1 MGTLTTMNIGKII
14 GAGLKTGLVLAAT
27 TTAAILLVSQKENHS
42 PWAALNCVAHIV
54 DGDEKEQPTD
64 FSPRET
70 GLGLAVNATA
80 MGLWGVLYEG
90 ALSITKIRSTP
101 LTAALATAV
110 AYVTD
115 YKLVPKRFTPGI
127 EKRLSQ
133 PAILAVYAVLG
144 ATLAASSLWNK
155 PVETEN

>member
-1 MGTLTTMNIGKII
+1 MGILAPMNIGKII
-14 GAGLKTGLVLAAT
+14 GDGLKTGLVLAVT
-27 TTAAILLVSQKENHS
+27 TTAAILVAGRKENGS
-42 PWAALNCVAHIV
+42 LWAALNCVAHII
-54 DGDEKEQPTD
+54 DGDEKEQPTG

-70 GLGLAVNATA
+70 GLGLLANATA
-80 MGLWGVLYEG
+80 MALWGVLYEG
-90 ALSITKIRSTP
+90 ALSVTQTRSTP
-101 LTAALATAV
+101 LTAALATVV

-133 PAILAVYAVLG
+133 PSIFAVYAVLG

-155 PVETEN
+155 PAETKN